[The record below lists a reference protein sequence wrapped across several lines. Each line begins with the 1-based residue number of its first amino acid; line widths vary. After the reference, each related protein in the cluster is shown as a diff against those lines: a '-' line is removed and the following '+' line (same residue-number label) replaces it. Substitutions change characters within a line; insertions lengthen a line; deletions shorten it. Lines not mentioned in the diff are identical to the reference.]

1 MLPNLFHLIL
11 QLMITPPLFS
21 TGMFV
26 TVIRMLVLMCAN
38 CPDLAVQLLKQSEL
52 EAVSVIRTQLWVF
65 PGCRSEY
72 RLYVKLLCY

>member
-52 EAVSVIRTQLWVF
+52 
-65 PGCRSEY
+65 
-72 RLYVKLLCY
+72 